1 MPRLFF
7 GNFDFDE
14 CLADNRQIPP
24 QSRRRINAELAA
36 CWLAVADD
44 GDWIWCPEPVEP
56 AFWERL
62 RAAGRPA
69 VQPVSDA
76 ALVPA
81 GLELTPWGW
90 TDETR
95 EFARRIRAVVDAPP
109 QAAVRA
115 ANSRRLS
122 FQSVTE
128 WGVGIPGENCVES
141 PAQLHDAVRRV
152 ADDLRW
158 VLKAEFS
165 GAARE
170 RLLGRGPSLDASIRR
185 WAEKRLRSGLTLFL
199 EPWLDRIDEAG
210 IQWTVPRV
218 GPPVLEGVTPLLTD
232 AAGCYRGSQFGINES
247 EAAVWSDAVNVGRR
261 LALQVQQ
268 IGYFG
273 PLGIDAM
280 RYRDAGGQ
288 VRLRPL
294 QDVNARWTMGRL
306 SLGWRRFV
314 ACGVWHHG
322 PRTRLQ
328 ESVSVERD
336 DRVTSPHLVGGR
348 PTRHAAWL
356 EARHCRRSSGR

>member
-7 GNFDFDE
+7 GNFDFDQQ
-14 CLADNRQIPP
+14 LADNRQNPP
-24 QSRRRINAELAA
+24 ESRRRINAELAA
-36 CWLAVADD
+36 CWLAVAEDD
-44 GDWIWCPEPVEP
+44 DWIWCPEPVEP
-56 AFWERL
+56 EYWERMF
-62 RAAGRPA
+62 AAGHPA
-69 VQPVSDA
+69 VHPVSET

-90 TDETR
+90 TDKAR
-95 EFARRIRAVVDAPP
+95 EFAQRIRAVIDAPP
-109 QAAVRA
+109 QAVVCA

-122 FQSVTE
+122 FQCETE
-128 WGVGIPGENCVES
+128 WGVGIPGEVCVES
-141 PAQLHDAVRRV
+141 SEQLFDAIRRV

-170 RLLGRGPSLDASIRR
+170 RLLGRGPSLDVSTQR
-185 WAEKRLRSGLTLFL
+185 WAEQRLRRGQSLFL
-199 EPWLDRIDEAG
+199 ERWLDRIDEAG

-218 GPPVLEGVTPLLTD
+218 DPPVLEGVTPLLTD
-232 AAGCYRGSQFGINES
+232 AAGRYRGSRFGIDES

-261 LALQVQQ
+261 LALQLQQ
-268 IGYFG
+268 MGYFG

-294 QDVNARWTMGRL
+294 QDVNSRWTMGRL

-314 ACGVWHHG
+314 ARGVWHHG
-322 PRTRLQ
+322 PRARLR
-328 ESVSVERD
+328 ESDGVVRD
-336 DRVTSPHLVGGR
+336 GRVTSADFVGGR
-348 PTRHAAWL
+348 PTQHASWL
-356 EARHCRRSSGR
+356 EVQD